1 MKEST
6 KKLINEQI
14 KKVLAEL
21 EQIEDVA
28 DRVELRIEA
37 IEMIYKV
44 SGDNNIDMPQGKD
57 SIREDKA
64 KTPFVVEEYE
74 EDVPVEPENEETEE
88 YQEDI
93 PEIPEEMV
101 NEVEPEPELPE
112 VEELEE
118 VSMDEIL
125 NAGDNL
131 SPEVAAQVASEI
143 EEEEINPDE
152 EEIEIPEEIQ
162 AEFDMLTSINNVN
175 NEVIEHKMF
184 IANWIH
190 EDDVETV
197 ELYINYF
204 ASNIEEDEN
213 GDPMYVG
220 EELHVDFLNENNIAG
235 FIDYINVLSE

>member
-57 SIREDKA
+57 SIRENKA

-74 EDVPVEPENEETEE
+74 EDIPVEPENEETEE

-101 NEVEPEPELPE
+101 NEVEPEPE
-112 VEELEE
+112 E
-118 VSMDEIL
+118 VSLDEIL
-125 NAGDNL
+125 EAGDKL
-131 SPEVAAQVASEI
+131 KPEVAAQAAQAVEGEEI
-143 EEEEINPDE
+143 TNLEEEPVE
-152 EEIEIPEEIQ
+152 EEMNVEVPEEI
-162 AEFDMLTSINNVN
+162 AEEFAMLANVN
-175 NEVIEHKMF
+175 DIDETVVEHKIF

-190 EDDVETV
+190 EDDLETV

-213 GDPMYVG
+213 GDAMYIG
-220 EELHVDFLNENNIAG
+220 EELHLDFLNENNIAG

>member
-14 KKVLAEL
+14 KKILAEL
-21 EQIEDVA
+21 EQVEDVA

-57 SIREDKA
+57 SIRENKA
-64 KTPFVVEEYE
+64 KEPVVVEEE
-74 EDVPVEPENEETEE
+74 EEE
-88 YQEDI
+88 I
-93 PEIPEEMV
+93 PEIPEEMI
-101 NEVEPEPELPE
+101 NEVEPEPEELPE

-118 VSMDEIL
+118 VSMDDIL
-125 NAGDNL
+125 NAGGNL
-131 SPEVAAQVASEI
+131 NPDVAAQAANAVQGEELNNL
-143 EEEEINPDE
+143 EEEPEKSTV
-152 EEIEIPEEIQ
+152 EIPEELSK
-162 AEFDMLTSINNVN
+162 EFELLSNINNVN
-175 NEVIEHKMF
+175 DEIIEHKIF
-184 IANWIH
+184 VANWIH

-220 EELHVDFLNENNIAG
+220 EELHLDFLNENNIAG
-235 FIDYINVLSE
+235 FVDYINVLSE

>member
-21 EQIEDVA
+21 EQVEDIA

-44 SGDNNIDMPQGKD
+44 SGDNNIEMPQGKD

-64 KTPFVVEEYE
+64 KEPVVVEEE
-74 EDVPVEPENEETEE
+74 EEEV
-88 YQEDI
+88 

-101 NEVEPEPELPE
+101 NEVEPEPEELPE

-125 NAGDNL
+125 NAGDSL
-131 SPEVAAQVASEI
+131 DPEVAAQAASEI

-152 EEIEIPEEIQ
+152 EDLPEVPEDIQ
-162 AEFDMLTSINNVN
+162 AEFDSLESIANVSA
-175 NEVIEHKMF
+175 EVVEHKIF
-184 IANWIH
+184 VANWIH

-220 EELHVDFLNENNIAG
+220 EELHLDFLNENNIAG
-235 FIDYINVLSE
+235 FVDYINVLSE

>member
-21 EQIEDVA
+21 EQVEDVA

-44 SGDNNIDMPQGKD
+44 SGDANIENIIPQGKD
-57 SIREDKA
+57 SIKEDKA
-64 KTPFVVEEYE
+64 KNSVVVEEE
-74 EDVPVEPENEETEE
+74 EEEV
-88 YQEDI
+88 

-118 VSMDEIL
+118 VSMDDIL

-131 SPEVAAQVASEI
+131 NPEVAAQAANAVQGEELNNL
-143 EEEEINPDE
+143 EEEPE
-152 EEIEIPEEIQ
+152 ELTVEIPEELSK
-162 AEFDMLTSINNVN
+162 EFELLSNINDVN
-175 NEVIEHKMF
+175 NEIIEHKIF
-184 IANWIH
+184 VANWIH
-190 EDDVETV
+190 EDDLETV

-213 GDPMYVG
+213 GDAMYIG
-220 EELHVDFLNENNIAG
+220 EELHLDFLNENNIAG